1 LARPLQARL
10 SGVRSCTNLALR
22 ASEMTLRMKL
32 AASVV
37 AIATLTAAGA
47 QASTLFSAPGV
58 DTQQV
63 TNTDYSV
70 AFNAIAGAAN
80 LSFVLDGYASLDGQN
95 WYEDDFT
102 LSLNNVAILSGTF
115 NLGGGGND
123 VVFFQPTGST
133 IDNVSGNGTDVTWA
147 GGHVNITSPLN
158 LIAGLNTL
166 TFGYTALNQDHAGWQ
181 DWGDEHWGVSDITV
195 TRADIQPDIGGGA
208 VPEPATWGL
217 MLVGFASLGSMLR
230 RARQQRLVR
239 AIA

>member
-1 LARPLQARL
+1 
-10 SGVRSCTNLALR
+10 
-22 ASEMTLRMKL
+22 MTLRMKL

-37 AIATLTAAGA
+37 AIATLAAASA
-47 QASTLFSAPGV
+47 QASTLYSAPGV

-70 AFNAIAGAAN
+70 AFNAPAGAAS

-123 VVFFQPTGST
+123 VVFFQPLGST

-147 GGHVNITSPLN
+147 GGHVNITTPIGL
-158 LIAGLNTL
+158 LAGLNTL

-181 DWGDEHWGVSDITV
+181 DWGDEHWGVSDIKV
-195 TRADIQPDIGGGA
+195 TAG

-217 MLVGFASLGSMLR
+217 MLMGFAGLGSMLR

-239 AIA
+239 ATA